1 MFGAWYPLECVLV
14 PCLIGTVMYLG
25 FELWERQRR
34 RTRPDN
40 DLPVIDY
47 LI

>member
-1 MFGAWYPLECVLV
+1 MVDPWYPLLCVLV
-14 PCLIGTVMYLG
+14 PCVIGTLMYLG

-34 RTRPDN
+34 RTRPDEEPP
-40 DLPVIDY
+40 LIDY